1 MHLLSMWTLVLTLLC
16 LVCSSARAAEPWP
29 KELKDHHT
37 SGCVAQWIGGVEI
50 GKKTRRTIEKACACI
65 SDEYE
70 TYLSVDR
77 LRETISLSP
86 EEQDSLPENDRMRA
100 SIDKCNKRFHVEE
113 ALQTEA
119 ENYAKK
125 PISSDVRESFLLECA
140 ISNAEEVKALADGAA
155 KLSAA
160 CICLADD
167 LLPKLR
173 TAASETTYQEIFD
186 LSWTKCRQEHK
197 IGK

>member
-1 MHLLSMWTLVLTLLC
+1 MPIWTAALILLC
-16 LVCSSARAAEPWP
+16 LVCSNAQAADAWP

-50 GKKTRRTIEKACACI
+50 RKKTRRTIEKTCACI

-70 TYLSVDR
+70 TFLSVDF
-77 LRETISLSP
+77 LRKLINLSP

-100 SIDKCNKRFHVEE
+100 SIDKCNKRFHVDQ

-119 ENYAKK
+119 ESYANK
-125 PISSDVRESFLLECA
+125 PIPNDVRESFLLECA
-140 ISNAEEVKALADGAA
+140 ISNADEVKTLADGAA

-160 CICLADD
+160 CTCLADD

-173 TAASETTYQEIFD
+173 TAAPETTYQELFD
-186 LSWTKCRQEHK
+186 PSWTKCRQEHMT
-197 IGK
+197 GK